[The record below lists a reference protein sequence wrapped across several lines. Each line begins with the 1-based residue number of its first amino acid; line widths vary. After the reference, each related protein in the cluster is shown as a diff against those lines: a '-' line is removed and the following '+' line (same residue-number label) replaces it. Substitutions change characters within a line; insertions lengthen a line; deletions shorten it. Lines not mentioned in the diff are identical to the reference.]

1 MMRFLTCL
9 VLASSLMPVGAGAQS
24 REALADAAHA
34 FDEAAL
40 RVEDNSAKATS
51 VRKWMGPIKLG
62 FTKGVRAPGLVEP
75 TRQAVKQIAAEAGIE
90 VIDLP
95 PDEASPPYQ
104 VVFDENESSN
114 GQRNCFARTWWQA
127 WMINKVELKINP
139 AYGAT
144 IDGCIIHEAMHSF
157 GFNSHPHDSDSVLS
171 YRYKRHALTPL
182 DKNLIHTLYDKR
194 IVPGLKPAV
203 ASQLGCR
210 ILGERL
216 GASATDVDAVCRDRT
231 GPTPSI

>member
-1 MMRFLTCL
+1 MNRLLACL
-9 VLASSLMPVGAGAQS
+9 LLASSLLPAGATAQP

-62 FTKGVRAPGLVEP
+62 FTKAVRAPGLVEP
-75 TRQAVKQIAAEAGIE
+75 TRQAVTQIAAEAGIE

-104 VVFDENESSN
+104 IVFDENESVS
-114 GQRNCFARTWWQA
+114 GQRNCFARTWWQK
-127 WMINKVELKINP
+127 WVINKVELKINP
-139 AYGAT
+139 ACGAT

-171 YRYKRHALTPL
+171 YRYRRRALTPL

-194 IVPGLKPAV
+194 IAPGLRPAE

-210 ILGERL
+210 ILGERMSV
-216 GASATDVDAVCRDRT
+216 AAADIDAVCRDRK